1 MGTNGGGKNGFG
13 GKKKSSAKFLLADL
27 DLSELLVVGL
37 VLNTVVLSGDEVNS
51 VISGSRGWKKSGG
64 LK

>member
-37 VLNTVVLSGDEVNS
+37 VLNTVVLSGVGFDGYVFGENS
-51 VISGSRGWKKSGG
+51 F
-64 LK
+64 